1 MKLIITVDTE
11 EDNWG
16 SYGSSGQTLD
26 NIERIP
32 LLQELFDEFS
42 VKPTYLI
49 TYPVATDDRCVAIL
63 RRILDSRRCEIGAHC
78 HPWNTPPIEEE
89 MSDKNS
95 MLCNLPIDLQYR
107 KLYSLNRA
115 IQKSFGVKP
124 VSFRAGRWGYNH
136 TVAANL
142 CRLGYKIDSSITP
155 YTNWTGDYG
164 PNFSYVSPQ
173 LYSFSSDSIF
183 HRESNGP
190 LIEIPAT
197 IGYLQKNFALCT
209 KILQFLERRP
219 VRHFRLVG
227 LLNYFQ
233 LISKVWLSPEV
244 SDEKR
249 MIQLAEQMRQNRYGV
264 VNMFFHST
272 SLKAG
277 LSPFVKSAADENRFR
292 SRIREFLTYARD
304 TGMKSVTLADYSL
317 MPHAVR
323 DDSPAFA
330 QQSYRV
336 SVP

>member
-1 MKLIITVDTE
+1 MNLVITIDTE
-11 EDNWG
+11 EDNWNV
-16 SYGSSGQTLD
+16 SSPTDQAVE
-26 NIERIP
+26 NIERLP
-32 LLQELFDEFS
+32 LLQDLFDEFA

-49 TYPVATDDRCVAIL
+49 TYPVATNDRSVSIL
-63 RRILDSRRCEIGAHC
+63 RAIVESGRCEIGAHC

-89 MSDKNS
+89 ISNKNS

-107 KLYSLNRA
+107 KLYSLDRA
-115 IQKSFGVKP
+115 IQESFGVKP

-155 YTNWTGDYG
+155 YTNWTGDHG
-164 PNFSYVSPQ
+164 PNFSHVSPQ
-173 LYSFSSDSIF
+173 LYSFSSDRIF
-183 HRESNGP
+183 HHEPNGP

-209 KILQFLERRP
+209 KILQFLERGS
-219 VRHFRLVG
+219 VRRFRLVG

-249 MIQLAEQMRQNRYGV
+249 MIQLAEQMRQNQYGV

-272 SLKAG
+272 SVKAG
-277 LSPFVKSAADENRFR
+277 LSPFVKSAADETRFR

-317 MPHAVR
+317 MPQAVR
-323 DDSPAFA
+323 DDSRAFA
-330 QQSYRV
+330 QNYRV